1 MHFDLPIG
9 SPTTRLWLAILDQAV
24 HDARLKT
31 PRTAEE
37 RWAKKDAI
45 QWFHARGVTTG
56 SFQWMCEVL
65 LKKNPDRVLAA
76 LKLTKEEVYPCVTA
90 SPTSKPITLARAMR
104 SAKSEALDT
113 ARTRRIA
120 RESLRLHS
128 DGQEKTQNAPVNSHG
143 ARLDYRPLRA
153 LCRACASAAAAH
165 PRVSDEPFT
174 WTITIRT
181 GTSADGSA
189 TTVIWGSDFSV
200 TVQPRCDACSRTFNV
215 QETIYCEHHYK
226 AESTRAQRALRA
238 ARDAAR
244 PRGPDG
250 KLIRGR
256 PAAANPS
263 RRAIISRRYRE
274 KQLALGLAKK

>member
-37 RWAKKDAI
+37 RWAKKDAT

-76 LKLTKEEVYPCVTA
+76 LKLTKEDIYP
-90 SPTSKPITLARAMR
+90 
-104 SAKSEALDT
+104 D
-113 ARTRRIA
+113 
-120 RESLRLHS
+120 
-128 DGQEKTQNAPVNSHG
+128 VNYH
-143 ARLDYRPLRA
+143 
-153 LCRACASAAAAH
+153 
-165 PRVSDEPFT
+165 E
-174 WTITIRT
+174 I
-181 GTSADGSA
+181 
-189 TTVIWGSDFSV
+189 
-200 TVQPRCDACSRTFNV
+200 
-215 QETIYCEHHYK
+215 K
-226 AESTRAQRALRA
+226 STRAQRALRA